1 MKYLKKYKNL
11 YESVDTLK
19 EEEKIKDCLVE
30 LFDEHFRFI
39 QIQDKGNNISIEL
52 LKRQR
57 KKVAIE
63 EDYLINVEF
72 NKDGFYPPKLTFK
85 TELTEYD
92 KSIIE
97 LVEDA
102 SNKIINTIPY
112 TKGNFTIMVVV
123 TENEGNFGEIF
134 YSCFTK
140 IYIKLFK
147 N

>member
-1 MKYLKKYKNL
+1 MDFILQKY
-11 YESVDTLK
+11 
-19 EEEKIKDCLVE
+19 
-30 LFDEHFRFI
+30 
-39 QIQDKGNNISIEL
+39 
-52 LKRQR
+52 
-57 KKVAIE
+57 
-63 EDYLINVEF
+63 